1 MPLTQSRLTTLTGT
15 PRDTTG
21 RRRIPPRCCSATE
34 SDAKVTPT
42 VSDCRR
48 QLIMLIKTHSSIL
61 HTFLS
66 TRTARTGRISCK
78 QGRFQ
83 VQVCSCSV
91 ITLFWHLFHEMFQFY
106 GKENI
111 KTGIKRS
118 PILAVGSPLWAARW
132 DSARLPCRRRS
143 CQTFVTIWRSVAANL
158 AIGLFKDTLT
168 SVWQIARAPSCTQS
182 AYFIKRL
189 GFQSVMPPVNRSSSS
204 SLRLS
209 IDRPPGRLHVHASRH
224 ARLPN
229 LESLTKWVVML
240 GQLHARLPCK
250 CSSY

>member
-1 MPLTQSRLTTLTGT
+1 
-15 PRDTTG
+15 
-21 RRRIPPRCCSATE
+21 
-34 SDAKVTPT
+34 
-42 VSDCRR
+42 
-48 QLIMLIKTHSSIL
+48 
-61 HTFLS
+61 
-66 TRTARTGRISCK
+66 
-78 QGRFQ
+78 
-83 VQVCSCSV
+83 
-91 ITLFWHLFHEMFQFY
+91 MFQFY
-106 GKENI
+106 GEGNI
-111 KTGIKRS
+111 KNWHKKEAVRRRYWL
-118 PILAVGSPLWAARW
+118 LAVLSEQPDGT
-132 DSARLPCRRRS
+132 RLVFHVDELS

-229 LESLTKWVVML
+229 LESL
-240 GQLHARLPCK
+240 
-250 CSSY
+250 